1 MVYFIVQMLNSLIYF
16 TQSFLVK
23 KIDKEH
29 WREDQDDREEEEYR
43 SMNEYASVWNSP
55 FILPASSKQQVCDV
69 LYS

>member
-29 WREDQDDREEEEYR
+29 WREDQDDREEEMLLVSLEDWICF
-43 SMNEYASVWNSP
+43 S
-55 FILPASSKQQVCDV
+55 Q
-69 LYS
+69 